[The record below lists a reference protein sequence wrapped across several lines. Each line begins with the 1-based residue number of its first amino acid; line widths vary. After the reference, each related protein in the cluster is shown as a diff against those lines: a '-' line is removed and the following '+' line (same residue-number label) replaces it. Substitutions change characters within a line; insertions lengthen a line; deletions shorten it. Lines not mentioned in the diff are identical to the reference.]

1 METLP
6 TPASLSAELTAPII
20 HDPHDAP
27 ARLIALSD
35 AAARDLVQLFK
46 LLADETRLRIMHY
59 LMQISEMNV
68 RTFVGLLGQTQ
79 PAVSHHLA
87 MLREA
92 GMIEC
97 RRSGKHNFY
106 HLVRTRC
113 EALLQIAFSS
123 AVVSAAG
130 DRPSIAAVTVQ
141 REGQT
146 PY

>member
-6 TPASLSAELTAPII
+6 TSATLSAELTAPIV
-20 HDPHDAP
+20 HSGHGAP
-27 ARLIALSD
+27 PTLVALSD

-87 MLREA
+87 LLREA

-106 HLVRTRC
+106 HLVRARC
-113 EALLQIAFSS
+113 ESLLQIAFSS
-123 AVVSAAG
+123 AIVSAAEM
-130 DRPSIAAVTVQ
+130 RPPIAAVTVQ
-141 REGQT
+141 HDGQT
-146 PY
+146 Y

>member
-106 HLVRTRC
+106 HLVPSRC
-113 EALLQIAFSS
+113 QPLLDIVFGVSGAPGPVFGPPAALMPPNDGRQAN
-123 AVVSAAG
+123 
-130 DRPSIAAVTVQ
+130 
-141 REGQT
+141 
-146 PY
+146 